1 MPIPQNDDVAN
12 QLLVQAERAKLA
24 AASLRA
30 QMGLEAR
37 EARSSKGRH
46 SEPKRAPVVKQQ
58 QQFGSSSD
66 DELALCNQVPTT
78 VILRNIPVEY
88 TRQMFL
94 KMLDSEGFAGKYDF
108 IYMPRDFQ
116 RSFSLGYVFVNFVT
130 PE

>member
-1 MPIPQNDDVAN
+1 MG
-12 QLLVQAERAKLA
+12 
-24 AASLRA
+24 
-30 QMGLEAR
+30 GLEAR

-46 SEPKRAPVVKQQ
+46 AEPKRAQAVKQQ
-58 QQFGSSSD
+58 QHSGSSSD
-66 DELALCNQVPTT
+66 DESASGHEAPTT

-94 KMLDSEGFAGKYDF
+94 KMLDNEGFAGKYDF

-130 PE
+130 PEAAS